1 MIKSATISYGYAN
14 DDILNDVVS
23 TFTVV
28 ATAVGEILGPL
39 FAGLISDWA
48 GIENACTL
56 AGLLFFTLCIAFV
69 LATGLFTKG
78 FVTHKKNQLLINTR
92 VSHADDL

>member
-1 MIKSATISYGYAN
+1 MFSVPFMIKSATISYGYAN

-39 FAGLISDWA
+39 FAGV
-48 GIENACTL
+48 N
-56 AGLLFFTLCIAFV
+56 F
-69 LATGLFTKG
+69 
-78 FVTHKKNQLLINTR
+78 
-92 VSHADDL
+92 